1 MFVAPRPENT
11 SRQNS
16 SQDKSELHW
25 NGSTNVRILPV
36 QPEFKRQNSF
46 KKTKNSEKKMYFR
59 SLSIPDVLLDIQKFE
74 RIKPAYSPNCHPIDL
89 EGLQETAV

>member
-25 NGSTNVRILPV
+25 NGGSTNVRILPV
-36 QPEFKRQNSF
+36 HPEFKGQNSLSSANGNGISVLR
-46 KKTKNSEKKMYFR
+46 TYFPTLCF
-59 SLSIPDVLLDIQKFE
+59 SVKFFYDNYYLF
-74 RIKPAYSPNCHPIDL
+74 P
-89 EGLQETAV
+89 EG